1 MVMSH
6 SSYASNSNA
15 HNLGKVKMF
24 TVKEDLYKND
34 AGDIKAS
41 KDGLPKG
48 WAKGKLLARKGME
61 ISDAQAK
68 EWALNKASTK
78 AKAPKENK

>member
-48 WAKGKLLARKGME
+48 WAKGKLLA
-61 ISDAQAK
+61 QAK
-68 EWALNKASTK
+68 EWGLNKASTK